1 MRHPL
6 MIMMTM
12 ASALSQ
18 WVIRTVRGCTITF
31 ETRCKRPA
39 AMSVTDA
46 SRCLRVVDRRKSRR
60 FERRFRRRGLDK
72 RHKRSGIGLRIA
84 GLRNDIFDW
93 RLVKQRQG
101 HHELEAGGG
110 IGRIDDPKPRL
121 VGRNETDHT
130 GGAFGDGNSLIV
142 IDRDADPA

>member
-18 WVIRTVRGCTITF
+18 WVIRTVSGCTITF

-39 AMSVTDA
+39 AMSVTAA

-72 RHKRSGIGLRIA
+72 RHERLGIGLRIA

-93 RLVKQRQG
+93 RLVR
-101 HHELEAGGG
+101 HSPRAGQTHAFADYGVDCFLAAVP
-110 IGRIDDPKPRL
+110 GR
-121 VGRNETDHT
+121 
-130 GGAFGDGNSLIV
+130 V
-142 IDRDADPA
+142 IPAR

>member
-72 RHKRSGIGLRIA
+72 RHERLGIGLRIA

-93 RLVKQRQG
+93 RLVRQG
-101 HHELEAGGG
+101 HHELEAGG
-110 IGRIDDPKPRL
+110 
-121 VGRNETDHT
+121 E
-130 GGAFGDGNSLIV
+130 
-142 IDRDADPA
+142 